1 MSDEEILKL
10 SYKRPSRFG
19 ELFDR
24 HHRRFLRIA
33 KKSLRSEDDAEDVVQ
48 EVFVRIYKYGEKF
61 SLGGGKFVP
70 WTNTILKNC
79 MTDQIKKY
87 QNAPVS
93 LTEEMQNSSPELTEQ
108 SVSSEEIE
116 NVGHSKKDYA
126 LITLKK
132 IGGAAAE
139 IINLRSVLGKSFKE
153 IGRMLNIKSGTAR
166 VRFYRSKKIFA
177 QAYEQIIKNY
187 EQ

>member
-10 SYKRPSRFG
+10 SYRRPSRFG

-24 HHRRFLRIA
+24 HHKRFLRIA

-70 WTNTILKNC
+70 WANTILKNC
-79 MTDQIKKY
+79 IADQIKKY
-87 QNAPVS
+87 QNAPAG
-93 LTEEMQNSSPELTEQ
+93 LTEEMQNSSPELMEQ
-108 SVSSEEIE
+108 SVSFEKMTSASHSER
-116 NVGHSKKDYA
+116 DYVQIA
-126 LITLKK
+126 LKK

-153 IGRMLNIKSGTAR
+153 IGRVLNIKSGTAR

-187 EQ
+187 E